1 MLIIFSV
8 CSFVYALF
16 YMIIMISDVK
26 INYIEDIIS
35 LNIQKIK
42 ESEKIPVDTEQES
55 IESINKNYHIEQ
67 VQ

>member
-16 YMIIMISDVK
+16 YMIIMVSDVK